1 MEWILPC
8 NPEYYDIDGALQE
21 LRVIDWFTNCHI
33 EKGDTC
39 YIYISHTEK
48 AIFYKC
54 EAVSDIKNE
63 STIDD
68 SGYGGNKPGVEKKC
82 VEIELQDI
90 YSSPGITY
98 YELCEVGL
106 KGSIRSPM
114 KVEGELAE
122 YIHEWEAAETE
133 IIDEEVPPE
142 YADEEGYD
150 VSSIVG
156 RRVGQTLFR
165 KKLLEKY
172 DCCCICGIKNK
183 GLLTASHIK
192 PWAVADGAER
202 VDIDNGFIM
211 CPNHDKLFDKGLI
224 SFDDSGK
231 VIVSSELSQEDAE
244 KMGIDGK
251 VRLNHLSQGNKRYLD
266 YHRKEVFIP

>member
-21 LRVIDWFTNCHI
+21 LRNIDWFTNCHI
-33 EKGDTC
+33 DKGDIC

-54 EAVSDIKNE
+54 KAISGIKDK

-68 SGYGGNKPGVEKKC
+68 SEYGGNKPGVDRKC
-82 VEIELQDI
+82 VEIELLDI

-98 YELCEVGL
+98 YELCEVGV

-114 KVEGELAE
+114 KVEGDLAE
-122 YIHEWEAAETE
+122 YIHQWEAVETE
-133 IIDEEVPPE
+133 IIDEEVAPE
-142 YADEEGYD
+142 YVDEEGYD

-165 KKLLEKY
+165 KKLLNKF
-172 DCCCICGIKNK
+172 DGCCICGIKNSS
-183 GLLTASHIK
+183 LLTASHIK

-202 VDIDNGFIM
+202 VDSENGFLM
-211 CPNHDKLFDKGLI
+211 CPNHDRLFDGGLI
-224 SFDDSGK
+224 SFNDDGTILISD
-231 VIVSSELSQEDAE
+231 ELSGEDAE
-244 KMGIDGK
+244 KMGIHENIRINLTERNIK
-251 VRLNHLSQGNKRYLD
+251 FLK
-266 YHRKEVFIP
+266 YHRKQVFKK